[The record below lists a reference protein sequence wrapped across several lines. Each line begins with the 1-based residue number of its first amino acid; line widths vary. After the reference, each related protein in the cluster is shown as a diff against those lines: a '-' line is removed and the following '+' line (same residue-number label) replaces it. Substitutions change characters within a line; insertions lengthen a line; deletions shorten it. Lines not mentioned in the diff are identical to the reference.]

1 MLDVCLLG
9 TGGTVPLPQR
19 WLTSCLIRY
28 QGSSLLIDSGEGT
41 QITLHKEGY
50 SCKQIDAILLT
61 HYHADHTAGLPG
73 LLLSMAKSDRTEPV
87 WIIGPKGLKNFIDG
101 VMKIAMYIPF
111 ELHLLE
117 YEEQEFC
124 FAMCGME
131 ITAFRVRHSV
141 PCWGYEINVERRPRF
156 DAERAK
162 QQNIPLRLW
171 NPLQK
176 GETVEYEGKVYTPD
190 MVLGKPRKG
199 LKLVYVTDT
208 RPVPAIASHAQN
220 ADLLIAEGMY
230 GEAEKLEK
238 AKLNRHMMMQEAA
251 SIAKEANVRE
261 LWLTHY
267 SPSMPYPAMYKEEV
281 RAIFPNTIISKDGQK
296 TDLAFTEE

>member
-1 MLDVCLLG
+1 MIDVCLLG

-28 QGSSLLIDSGEGT
+28 QGSSILIDSGEGT
-41 QITLHKEGY
+41 QIALHKEGF
-50 SCKQIDAILLT
+50 SCKQIDAVLLT
-61 HYHADHTAGLPG
+61 HYHADHTAGIPG

-101 VMKIAMYIPF
+101 VLKIALYIPF
-111 ELHLLE
+111 ELNLLE
-117 YEEQEFC
+117 YEENEFC
-124 FAMCGME
+124 FTMSGLE

-141 PCWGYEINVERRPRF
+141 PCWGYEINAARRPRF
-156 DAERAK
+156 DAERARA
-162 QQNIPLRLW
+162 QDIPVRFW
-171 NPLQK
+171 NRLQK
-176 GETVEYEGKVYTPD
+176 GETITDGDMTYTPE
-190 MVLGKPRKG
+190 MVLGAPRKG

-208 RPVPAIASHAQN
+208 RPVPVIAEHAKD

-230 GEAEKLEK
+230 GEEEKLEK
-238 AKLNRHMMMQEAA
+238 AKLNRHMMMYEAA
-251 SIAKEANVRE
+251 QIAKEANVKE

-267 SPSMPYPAMYKEEV
+267 SPSMPHPAQYKEAV
-281 RAIFPNTIISKDGQK
+281 QKIFPNTVISKDGQK